1 MVCFRNGLSNV
12 KGKSCSRWPSTN
24 IIPQKEEC
32 LDQYICANQRIT
44 TRELCMELQCTGNDG
59 SNAEILLSLCHMGPT
74 NDQIGTERTS
84 FAPIEETQGWGSFLD
99 CIITCDEM

>member
-1 MVCFRNGLSNV
+1 
-12 KGKSCSRWPSTN
+12 
-24 IIPQKEEC
+24 
-32 LDQYICANQRIT
+32 
-44 TRELCMELQCTGNDG
+44 MELQCTGNDG

>member
-44 TRELCMELQCTGNDG
+44 TRELCMELNTS
-59 SNAEILLSLCHMGPT
+59 SNAL
-74 NDQIGTERTS
+74 
-84 FAPIEETQGWGSFLD
+84 
-99 CIITCDEM
+99 EMIAAVLKYHKVFTR